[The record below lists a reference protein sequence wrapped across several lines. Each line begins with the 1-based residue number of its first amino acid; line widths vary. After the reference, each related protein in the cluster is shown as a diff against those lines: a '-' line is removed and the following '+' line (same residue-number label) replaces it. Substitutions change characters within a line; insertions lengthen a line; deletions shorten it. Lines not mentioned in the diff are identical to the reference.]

1 MQAFLFRLIKVYFTM
16 FLQWILCHILKRL
29 SVYQDVMLFL
39 KADIQL
45 RILFKNHL
53 WFTDKSH
60 LVYIYMNL
68 PFKNRVKVKGNRVF
82 RNEIIDVI
90 KRSRESSFTI
100 LRCRPLKLTFTIQII
115 LHKRYNSW
123 SFFSSDFWL
132 VDTFMKR
139 RTPLIKREIIA
150 YMIHEKWKKK
160 IGHLCKKGSFNFK
173 IDFKSSKKNEK
184 CVTAF

>member
-45 RILFKNHL
+45 RILLKNHL
-53 WFTDKSH
+53 WFTDKSN

-82 RNEIIDVI
+82 RNKIIDVI

-123 SFFSSDFWL
+123 SFFTSDFWL

-139 RTPLIKREIIA
+139 RTPLIKREII
-150 YMIHEKWKKK
+150 YDTWKMKKK
-160 IGHLCKKGSFNFK
+160 IGRLCKKGSFNFK

-184 CVTAF
+184 KPHK

>member
-45 RILFKNHL
+45 RILLKNHL
-53 WFTDKSH
+53 WFTDKSN

-82 RNEIIDVI
+82 RNKITDVI

-139 RTPLIKREIIA
+139 RTPLIKREII
-150 YMIHEKWKKK
+150 YDTWKMKKK

>member
-139 RTPLIKREIIA
+139 RTPLIKREVI
-150 YMIHEKWKKK
+150 YDTWKMKKK
-160 IGHLCKKGSFNFK
+160 YWSL
-173 IDFKSSKKNEK
+173 
-184 CVTAF
+184 V